1 MKTIYLILI
10 LGLFT
15 SKNNVYASDKILD
28 SLKEGKKIIFIRHAL
43 APGNGDP
50 DNFNINDCTTQRNLS
65 KNGIIQSKKIG
76 LFFEKNKIKIDKVLS
91 SEWCRCKDTAKIAF
105 NNFETFNALN
115 SFYDEKFASNEDMQ
129 IKNLKKYIKSWESDK
144 NLILVTHFVVISS
157 ILNMGTSS
165 GEMIISDKNYNIID
179 NKIFNDF

>member
-15 SKNNVYASDKILD
+15 FKNNVYASVKIID

-50 DNFNINDCTTQRNLS
+50 DNFNINDCTTQRNLN

-105 NNFETFNALN
+105 KNFETFNALN
-115 SFYDEKFASNEDMQ
+115 SFYDEKFASNEDIQ

-157 ILNMGTSS
+157 ILNIGTSS